1 MTKYE
6 KGGLPHMATN
16 EVEMTKISFRLPV
29 DEKNALEE
37 YAKENDLTVSQVIRK
52 ACRDFIRG
60 QENE

>member
-1 MTKYE
+1 
-6 KGGLPHMATN
+6 MATN

-60 QENE
+60 QEAKSVE